1 MCYEWDEAKN
11 LQNQRKHDG
20 ISFEMAVL
28 VFEDDAW
35 LICLDASTRGRK
47 NNAGMRLAQFN

>member
-1 MCYEWDEAKN
+1 MCYEWDEAMN